1 MSIIA
6 PTDAAGV
13 VAAIRAAHDA
23 GTPVAICGNASKS
36 GLLRPVQAAST
47 LSTSGLAGITLYSPQ
62 ELILAAG
69 PGTTVADLAETV
81 AAKGQHLISELPDLA
96 AFYGNTTQGTLGGM
110 VAMDWAAA
118 YPSDFGRVVLVN
130 TSAGNLAAPWERMD
144 LAIVPQLVAAARS
157 DDLARR
163 ERIVLGF
170 TSRLAPDLDRVA
182 ETWAGYAKDRP
193 LRVETLLR
201 QIFAATR
208 FRAPK
213 SLGVRAL
220 VVAGAR
226 DPLAHPVCAERLAAH
241 FHAPLAV
248 HPGAGHDLP
257 LDDGPWLAET
267 VRSWRDG

>member
-1 MSIIA
+1 MTA
-6 PTDAAGV
+6 PLDAAPPAGGV
-13 VAAIRAAHDA
+13 ERWLLLRGLAREQRHWGAFPGLLASALGAEVGGIDLPGA
-23 GTPVAICGNASKS
+23 GTENERRCPTTIRGIVDDTRARWLRDRAEGRWN
-36 GLLRPVQAAST
+36 LL
-47 LSTSGLAGITLYSPQ
+47 GIS
-62 ELILAAG
+62 
-69 PGTTVADLAETV
+69 
-81 AAKGQHLISELPDLA
+81 
-96 AFYGNTTQGTLGGM
+96 LGGM